1 MALYPGQVLH
11 CTSPYCPLT
20 FASQRGRTTH
30 IRSVHGLLEFPAQ
43 HSPHPASTP
52 PTQSPPTSPQ
62 LPSLST
68 PPIHSPPTSPRLPNS
83 PAPPHDVAGNCHC
96 QRLRKQTHPYCDG
109 RATDADGN
117 MLPDAT
123 PPPLR
128 CDLPPNDWTP
138 FSSGVEFLLADFLF
152 RKVQMSASNI
162 NELLK
167 YWAQSVTQD
176 ETLSPFDSCHSLY
189 ATIDAIRDGDAPWQ
203 CMTVSAATDDLSEDV
218 PLWKR
223 QDFEVWYRD
232 PDVVIANLLDNP
244 DFASQFDAAPYI
256 ATDSQ
261 GKRRWTDFMS
271 GQFAWRRSDMIY
283 NVDHTTEGAMYCAVV
298 LGSDKTTVSVAT
310 GHVEYHPLYLSIGN
324 IHNEA
329 RRGHRHGVVPIAFLA
344 IPKYDESPE
353 FRRFKRRL
361 YHTSISAVLES
372 LRPGMTTPV
381 VRRCPDGHYR
391 RVVYDI
397 GPFIADY
404 PEQVMLSG
412 IVQGWCARCTAKSR
426 NLDGEA
432 GRRTRTLSD
441 LLRTT
446 APISSAELRG
456 TYGIDDDIIPF
467 TNDFPRADI
476 HESLS
481 PDLLH
486 QIIKGC
492 FKDHLVSWVGDYIKA
507 AYGKSRAEEI
517 LDDIDRRIA
526 LTPPFPGLRRFK
538 HGRRFKQWTGDDSKA
553 LMKVYLPSIT
563 EYCLSAFLDFCYIV
577 RRSEIGESDLA
588 TLTKVLTKFH
598 TSREVF
604 RTAGVRPK
612 GFNLPRQHSMMHY
625 VHLIQEFGAPSGLCS
640 SITESRHITAV
651 KKPWRR
657 SNRYEPLGQMLVTN
671 QRLDKLVAA
680 HTNYVSRNMLPPERD
695 SAATPSTTRTTQEDR
710 DGAVDGSVDGE
721 VALIVRSLTKTDPLE
736 RGYPSDLTSLAEYL
750 GLSPA
755 ILPNIHTNVGV
766 FHSARAVFHAP
777 SDVSG
782 THGMQRQMIRATP
795 SWRQKEARYDCVL
808 IVEDDRPG
816 MRGMV
821 VGRVR
826 SFFSFT
832 YDDVNYPCALIDRF
846 RRVGRCPDPVTGMWR
861 VQPEVTNSRRVQSVV
876 HIETILRNVH
886 LIPVFGKGFIPHNL
900 HFSDSLDIFSM
911 YYVNKYADHHSFEVV
926 I

>member
-1 MALYPGQVLH
+1 MLHKHTTQEGAALL
-11 CTSPYCPLT
+11 C
-20 FASQRGRTTH
+20 AE
-30 IRSVHGLLEFPAQ
+30 SVHGLLEFPAQ
-43 HSPHPASTP
+43 HSPHPASTL

-83 PAPPHDVAGNCHC
+83 PAPPHDVAGNHHC

-123 PPPLR
+123 PPPLH

-167 YWAQSVTQD
+167 YWVQSVTQD

-203 CMTVSAATDDLSEDV
+203 CMMVSAATDDLSEDV

-261 GKRRWTDFMS
+261 GKRQWTDFMS
-271 GQFAWRRSDMIY
+271 GQFVWRRSDMIY

-344 IPKYDESPE
+344 IPKCGRADDESPD
-353 FRRFKRRL
+353 
-361 YHTSISAVLES
+361 ISAVLES

-441 LLRTT
+441 LLQTT
-446 APISSAELRG
+446 TPISSAELQG
-456 TYGIDDDIIPF
+456 TYGIDYIDDDIIPF

-526 LTPPFPGLRRFK
+526 LTPPFPGLRCFK

-553 LMKVYLPSIT
+553 LMK
-563 EYCLSAFLDFCYIV
+563 CLSAFLDFCYIV

-604 RTAGVRPK
+604 RTAG
-612 GFNLPRQHSMMHY
+612 NL
-625 VHLIQEFGAPSGLCS
+625 VHLSGLCS

-657 SNRYEPLGQMLVTN
+657 SNQLRATW
-671 QRLDKLVAA
+671 LDKLVAA
-680 HTNYVSRNMLPPERD
+680 HTNYKQD

-710 DGAVDGSVDGE
+710 DGAV
-721 VALIVRSLTKTDPLE
+721 ALISSISNADTPLTSL
-736 RGYPSDLTSLAEYL
+736 SLAEYL
-750 GLSPA
+750 GVPNLPLLFRQFLFDQLHPDELPAAQLSPA

-766 FHSARAVFHAP
+766 FHSAAPVFHAP

-846 RRVGRCPDPVTGMWR
+846 RP
-861 VQPEVTNSRRVQSVV
+861 VQPEVTNFA
-876 HIETILRNVH
+876 
-886 LIPVFGKGFIPHNL
+886 PCPGFIPHNL

>member
-11 CTSPYCPLT
+11 C
-20 FASQRGRTTH
+20 
-30 IRSVHGLLEFPAQ
+30 
-43 HSPHPASTP
+43 TP

-68 PPIHSPPTSPRLPNS
+68 PPIHSPPTSPRPPNS
-83 PAPPHDVAGNCHC
+83 PAPPHDVAGNRHC

-152 RKVQMSASNI
+152 HKVQMSASNI

-176 ETLSPFDSCHSLY
+176 ETLSPFDLCHSLY
-189 ATIDAIRDGDAPWQ
+189 VTIDAICDGDAPWQ

-223 QDFEVWYRD
+223 QDFKVWYRD

-256 ATDSQ
+256 ATNSQ

-271 GQFAWRRSDMIY
+271 GQFAWRRSISDMIY

-344 IPKYDESPE
+344 IPK
-353 FRRFKRRL
+353 FKRRL

-391 RVVYDI
+391 CVVYDI

-446 APISSAELRG
+446 TPISSAELRG

-507 AYGKSRAEEI
+507 AYGK
-517 LDDIDRRIA
+517 
-526 LTPPFPGLRRFK
+526 
-538 HGRRFKQWTGDDSKA
+538 H
-553 LMKVYLPSIT
+553 
-563 EYCLSAFLDFCYIV
+563 C
-577 RRSEIGESDLA
+577 
-588 TLTKVLTKFH
+588 
-598 TSREVF
+598 
-604 RTAGVRPK
+604 
-612 GFNLPRQHSMMHY
+612 
-625 VHLIQEFGAPSGLCS
+625 
-640 SITESRHITAV
+640 
-651 KKPWRR
+651 
-657 SNRYEPLGQMLVTN
+657 
-671 QRLDKLVAA
+671 
-680 HTNYVSRNMLPPERD
+680 
-695 SAATPSTTRTTQEDR
+695 
-710 DGAVDGSVDGE
+710 
-721 VALIVRSLTKTDPLE
+721 
-736 RGYPSDLTSLAEYL
+736 
-750 GLSPA
+750 
-755 ILPNIHTNVGV
+755 
-766 FHSARAVFHAP
+766 
-777 SDVSG
+777 
-782 THGMQRQMIRATP
+782 
-795 SWRQKEARYDCVL
+795 
-808 IVEDDRPG
+808 
-816 MRGMV
+816 
-821 VGRVR
+821 
-826 SFFSFT
+826 
-832 YDDVNYPCALIDRF
+832 
-846 RRVGRCPDPVTGMWR
+846 
-861 VQPEVTNSRRVQSVV
+861 SRRTRP
-876 HIETILRNVH
+876 H
-886 LIPVFGKGFIPHNL
+886 FICQTRQEL
-900 HFSDSLDIFSM
+900 S
-911 YYVNKYADHHSFEVV
+911 
-926 I
+926 